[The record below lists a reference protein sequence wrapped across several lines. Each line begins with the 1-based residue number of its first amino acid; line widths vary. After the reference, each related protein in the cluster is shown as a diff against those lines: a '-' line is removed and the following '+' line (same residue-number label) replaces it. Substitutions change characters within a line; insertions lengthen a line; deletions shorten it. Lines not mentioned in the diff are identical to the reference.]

1 MSKSVQKISID
12 VSNAGVYTPRVF
24 AKSND
29 AGSRF
34 IKVAMMENGEPLKIP
49 IDYKIRANIQKSD
62 GKHAYINCTN
72 DENIITVPLSSQAL
86 ASPGTAI
93 CDVSVLKDIHVLTSA
108 SFYIDVDKSVYDEN
122 AVESMDEYEE
132 LTRIVKEAKT
142 DKHETLQAKNKAE
155 TMRDEAK
162 AFRDDAQASKA
173 TAETHAISAS
183 NSKTAAEKAEANAQ
197 ASEEDARASANKAE
211 TMRDETEALRDD
223 AQRYAGAVAYN
234 LMLDDDGYICLNYKE
249 D

>member
-1 MSKSVQKISID
+1 MKRQRERRKTLSRTLSRSVQKISVD

-34 IKVAMMENGEPLKIP
+34 IKVAMLENGEPLEIP
-49 IDYKIRANIQKSD
+49 SEYKIRANIQKSD
-62 GKHAYINCTN
+62 GKHVYINCTN
-72 DENIITVPLSSQAL
+72 DGNIITVPLSSQAL

-93 CDVSVLKDIHVLTSA
+93 CDVSVLKDICVLTSA
-108 SFYIDVDKSVYDEN
+108 SFYIDVDKRVYDEN

-132 LTRIVKEAKT
+132 LTRLVKEAKT
-142 DKHETLQAKNKAE
+142 DKAEILDAKSKAE

-173 TAETHAISAS
+173 TAETHASSAN
-183 NSKTAAEKAEANAQ
+183 NSKAAAEKAEANAK
-197 ASEEDARASANKAE
+197 ASEKDSKASANKAE
-211 TMRDETEALRDD
+211 TMRDEAK
-223 AQRYAGAVAYN
+223 AF
-234 LMLDDDGYICLNYKE
+234 
-249 D
+249 